1 MNVGERAPEFTLNDQ
16 DGRPVSLADFR
27 GKQAVV
33 VFFYPKDESP
43 VCTIEA
49 CGFRDMTPSF
59 ADVGAAVLGISS
71 DDAANHKRFA
81 EQYRLTFPLLADTD
95 GAVRRAFGVPATLWL
110 IPGRVTYVIDRDGI
124 VRMIYDSQMRAQQH
138 VERALE
144 AARSLADKTGG

>member
-16 DGRPVSLADFR
+16 DGKPVSLADFR
-27 GKQAVV
+27 GKQTVV

-49 CGFRDMTPSF
+49 CGFRDLTPSF
-59 ADVGAAVLGISS
+59 ADAGAAVLGISS
-71 DDAANHKRFA
+71 DDAAKHRKFA
-81 EQYRLTFPLLADTD
+81 DQYRLSFPLLADTD

-124 VRMIYDSQMRAQQH
+124 VRMIYASQMRAQQH

-144 AARSLADKTGG
+144 AARSLIPKTG